1 MDHETLFLAGIFL
14 LPLAFVSFV
23 SAWTHGHKPVF
34 ASSLLILSILL
45 IAFVAYDRPEG
56 MFRIAEIPTL
66 TTQFVARVA
75 ALF

>member
-1 MDHETLFLAGIFL
+1 MDHETLFLVGIYL

-23 SAWTHGHKPVF
+23 SAWAHGHRPVF
-34 ASSLLILSILL
+34 ASTLVILGAGL

-56 MFRIAEIPTL
+56 LFPMAEIPTL

-75 ALF
+75 MLF